1 MKYWI
6 ALLFPALAA
15 AAIWPESVGQWHR
28 VSAEPVTLS
37 DRQLWDEYGFQEA
50 ETARFEGP
58 GKKFTATAWRLQDST
73 AALGAF
79 EWQRPADA
87 KPSKAAEL
95 AVKTKDG
102 VLLAS
107 GNYLIAIDGEG
118 PSGQELAD
126 LIKQFPRMYQAQL
139 PALPGY
145 MPTENLVPN
154 SSRYIVG
161 PAGLARFESR
171 IPPSVA
177 AFHYGVEASLADFR
191 APGGEMRLVLFY
203 YPTPQIAIQQY
214 DLFAKLPGAVAKRS
228 GPVIAVVMSPPNADA
243 AEHLLSRVRYQASIT
258 MSEYVP
264 TRRDNVA
271 HMILTIF
278 ELTGILLVF
287 SLVAGLAF
295 GGLRAIMRRLTKN
308 PDGDAMIVLDLSG
321 HRQ

>member
-15 AAIWPESVGQWHR
+15 AAIWPESVGEFRR
-28 VSAEPVTLS
+28 VSAEPVSVS

-50 ETARFEGP
+50 ETARFEAP

-73 AALGAF
+73 GALGAF

-87 KPSKAAEL
+87 KPSKAGDLAAE
-95 AVKTKDG
+95 TKDG

-107 GNYLIAIDGEG
+107 GNYLIAIRGER
-118 PSGQELAD
+118 PSAQELAG
-126 LIKQFPRMYQAQL
+126 LIGQLPRMYQAPL
-139 PALPGY
+139 PSLPGY
-145 MPTENLVPN
+145 LPAEGAIPN
-154 SSRYIVG
+154 SSRYVVG

-177 AFHYGVEASLADFR
+177 AFHYGVEGSLADYR
-191 APGGEMRLVLFY
+191 GPAGDMRLTLFY

-214 DLFAKLPGAVAKRS
+214 ELFAKLPGAVAKRS

-258 MSEYVP
+258 LSEYVP
-264 TRRDNVA
+264 TRRDNIA
-271 HMILTIF
+271 HLILTIF

-287 SLVAGLAF
+287 GLVAGLAF
-295 GGLRAIMRRLTKN
+295 GGFRALRRKFSKD
-308 PDGDAMIVLDLSG
+308 PDRDAMIVLDLGG